1 MSVQAEQSTVRTP
14 TRSSIPLAD
23 IVALVCALVMLL
35 GFFATA
41 WFYWVAEDSQTVS
54 FTGSEVA
61 GWNDSLEQVM
71 AQYTTRV
78 ESSIEIT
85 RGDIASPLLLIPLAG
100 IAAVVLSLVGLFR
113 PRYRRIT
120 AALTLLAGLAALLYY
135 AQFFLLDRRLFLAY
149 FDLTRRMTDNIPL
162 TILGGGGF
170 WLAFFAAIGLVVQYR
185 IARPGSTAVSVPG
198 VSRLL
203 APFRQ
208 LRDRYQ
214 AGLGRNPRYLRV
226 ISAIFRFQSFFGLII
241 IIVLAVLLSPVRN
254 DQLIFLGQR
263 NLSNVA
269 RDVSETGI
277 MAVGQLLVILV
288 GGIDLSVGSMVA
300 LGATGSAFL
309 LMRDHVPAIPAILII
324 LAMGALI
331 GWWNGWVSE
340 RFKVPAFV
348 STLAMSL
355 IARGLAHVWS
365 TDIAVPLS
373 YQAGGADPFFELIG
387 QRINGVFPVP
397 AIIMLVVALIMGL
410 ILHFTGFGRHIYAT
424 GGNETAA
431 RLSGVVVK
439 RIKIL
444 AFTLCSFFAA
454 MAGIVHASQLNQGS
468 PNEAINYELNAIA
481 AVVIGGASLM
491 GGKGTI
497 VGAIA
502 GAFILGILDNMLSLN
517 NVNSNVQ
524 LIAKGFIVIGAV
536 ALQQFRP
543 REAE

>member
-1 MSVQAEQSTVRTP
+1 
-14 TRSSIPLAD
+14 
-23 IVALVCALVMLL
+23 
-35 GFFATA
+35 
-41 WFYWVAEDSQTVS
+41 
-54 FTGSEVA
+54 
-61 GWNDSLEQVM
+61 
-71 AQYTTRV
+71 
-78 ESSIEIT
+78 
-85 RGDIASPLLLIPLAG
+85 
-100 IAAVVLSLVGLFR
+100 
-113 PRYRRIT
+113 
-120 AALTLLAGLAALLYY
+120 
-135 AQFFLLDRRLFLAY
+135 
-149 FDLTRRMTDNIPL
+149 
-162 TILGGGGF
+162 
-170 WLAFFAAIGLVVQYR
+170 
-185 IARPGSTAVSVPG
+185 
-198 VSRLL
+198 
-203 APFRQ
+203 
-208 LRDRYQ
+208 
-214 AGLGRNPRYLRV
+214 
-226 ISAIFRFQSFFGLII
+226 
-241 IIVLAVLLSPVRN
+241 
-254 DQLIFLGQR
+254 
-263 NLSNVA
+263 VA

-288 GGIDLSVGSMVA
+288 GGFDLSVGSVVA

-309 LMRDHVPAIPAILII
+309 LMRDHVPAIPAIIII

-373 YQAGGADPFFELIG
+373 YQAGGADPIFEFIG

-397 AIIMLVVALIMGL
+397 AIIMLAVALIMGL
-410 ILHFTGFGRHIYAT
+410 ILHFTAFGRHIYAT

-444 AFTLCSFFAA
+444 AFTLCSFFGA
-454 MAGIVHASQLNQGS
+454 MAGLVHASQLNQGS
-468 PNEAINYELNAIA
+468 PNEAVNYELNAIA

-491 GGKGTI
+491 GGKGTV